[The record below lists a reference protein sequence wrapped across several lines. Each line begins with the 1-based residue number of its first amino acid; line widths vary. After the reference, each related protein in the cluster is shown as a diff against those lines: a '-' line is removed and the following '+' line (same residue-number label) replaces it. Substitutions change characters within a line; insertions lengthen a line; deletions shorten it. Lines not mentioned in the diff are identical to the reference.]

1 MLEQNL
7 TKTINTIIMAEK
19 LVIVS
24 DMWGAKK
31 GLWITSYL
39 GYLQQYFD
47 ITFYDSQQLANLDIL
62 IQTEENVHN
71 AFLEGGT
78 DTAVS
83 HLLKKETEACYYLA
97 FSTGATIVWEAA
109 KRGLPVKSLYG
120 VSPTRIRKKNERPNI
135 PYTLVYGANDEF
147 RPSEEWANKLGVEMN
162 VLPNYGHT
170 LYTDEKIIK
179 KVCMDLLQEVTQ
191 IAPQVK
197 KKVV

>member
-1 MLEQNL
+1 
-7 TKTINTIIMAEK
+7 MAEK
-19 LVIVS
+19 LIIVS

-62 IQTEENVHN
+62 IQTEENVHS
-71 AFLEGGT
+71 AFINGGI

-83 HLLKKETEACYYLA
+83 HLLKKETQPCYYLA
-97 FSTGATIVWEAA
+97 FSTGASIIWEAA
-109 KRGLPVKSLYG
+109 KKGLPVKSLYG
-120 VSPTRIRKKNERPNI
+120 VSPTRIRKKNERPSV
-135 PYTLVYGANDEF
+135 PFQLVYGANDKF
-147 RPSEEWANKLGVEMN
+147 RPSEEWADRLGVEME
-162 VLPNYGHT
+162 VVPNYGHT
-170 LYTDEKIIK
+170 LYTDEKIIQ

-191 IAPQVK
+191 IAPQI

>member
-1 MLEQNL
+1 
-7 TKTINTIIMAEK
+7 MAEK

-71 AFLEGGT
+71 AFIEGGT

-83 HLLKKETEACYYLA
+83 HLLKKETEPCYYLA

-109 KRGLPVKSLYG
+109 KKGLPVKSLYG
-120 VSPTRIRKKNERPNI
+120 VSPTRIRKMNDRPNI
-135 PYTLVYGANDEF
+135 PFQLVYGANDEF
-147 RPSEEWANKLGVEMN
+147 RPSEEWGDKLGVEME
-162 VLPNYGHT
+162 VLPGYGHT

>member
-1 MLEQNL
+1 MV
-7 TKTINTIIMAEK
+7 KK

-78 DTAVS
+78 ETAAS
-83 HLLKKETEACYYLA
+83 HLLKKETEPCYYLA

-109 KRGLPVKSLYG
+109 KKGLPVKLLYG
-120 VSPTRIRKKNERPNI
+120 VSPTRIRKKNNRPNI
-135 PYTLVYGANDEF
+135 PYQLVYGANDEF
-147 RPSEEWANKLGVEMN
+147 RPSDDWADMLGVEME
-162 VLPNYGHT
+162 VLSNYGHT
-170 LYTDEKIIK
+170 LYTDDKIIQ
-179 KVCMDLLQEVTQ
+179 KVCMELLQEVTQ
-191 IAPQVK
+191 ISPQAK